1 MFHMTQQ
8 GFMHFIH
15 GNMILCDVQIYG
27 ENYLLL
33 HVSQLKDSE
42 SGEFTSEHASD
53 EPYLQ

>member
-1 MFHMTQQ
+1 MTQQ